1 MELQQLTLLEMCL
14 HSAGATAA
22 TTTTPGSE
30 ASGMGTSSTTA
41 TASGGPGATATTSAT
56 PSGGRGAGSDILI
69 DLADLNFGPTP
80 TTAAGQDLAN
90 VSTSSSLLDDIGL
103 LSSYGRFGVALSVSD
118 DFTRAQ
124 APHLIRP
131 EIVSSANARVGVQS

>member
-1 MELQQLTLLEMCL
+1 M
-14 HSAGATAA
+14 
-22 TTTTPGSE
+22 
-30 ASGMGTSSTTA
+30 TA
-41 TASGGPGATATTSAT
+41 TASGGAGATATASST
-56 PSGGRGAGSDILI
+56 PSGVRGAGSDILI

-103 LSSYGRFGVALSVSD
+103 LSSYGRFGVALSVSG

-124 APHLIRP
+124 ASHLIRP
-131 EIVSSANARVGVQS
+131 EIVSSTNARVGVRA